1 MLGLWY
7 KKIYRK
13 KRRITKDEGFVCQ
26 AGGCS
31 VWRLKWKIFPY
42 KENPNY
48 TIQDERGLIRNNYF
62 DRIMKNI
69 MTDFAAL
76 MDYCDE
82 D

>member
-1 MLGLWY
+1 MENFFL
-7 KKIYRK
+7 I
-13 KRRITKDEGFVCQ
+13 KR
-26 AGGCS
+26 
-31 VWRLKWKIFPY
+31 
-42 KENPNY
+42 
-48 TIQDERGLIRNNYF
+48 IQDERGLIRNNYF

>member
-1 MLGLWY
+1 MNCVNKCDFG
-7 KKIYRK
+7 
-13 KRRITKDEGFVCQ
+13 TKCFAKVEHFVLRLIDV
-26 AGGCS
+26 S
-31 VWRLKWKIFPY
+31 VWEIKNGKFFPY

>member
-1 MLGLWY
+1 ML
-7 KKIYRK
+7 IP
-13 KRRITKDEGFVCQ
+13 
-26 AGGCS
+26 AGKSAGR
-31 VWRLKWKIFPY
+31 VE
-42 KENPNY
+42 ENPNY